1 MHSESWVYAVTYV
14 VWRRYVLLSQ
24 LHQIRPDQTVFVGC
38 RAFLLRK
45 ELLYDDWNCEVV

>member
-1 MHSESWVYAVTYV
+1 MHSESWVYAVAYV

-24 LHQIRPDQTVFVGC
+24 LHRNPPGSNGNC
-38 RAFLLRK
+38 RVPGFLLRK